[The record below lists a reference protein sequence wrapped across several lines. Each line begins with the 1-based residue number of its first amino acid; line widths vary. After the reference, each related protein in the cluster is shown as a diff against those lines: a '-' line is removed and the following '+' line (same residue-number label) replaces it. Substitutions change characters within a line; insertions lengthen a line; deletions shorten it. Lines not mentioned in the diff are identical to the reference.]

1 MLDSSG
7 ATCRHQ
13 TAEPVRHQLSTIPS
27 SNTVSSGTPCIRCKT
42 NAMISVMVQQ
52 SSPPA
57 ALPTSRIILPRNT
70 LAATDRF
77 VNANNCNEPTD
88 YVVDDR
94 GVDDVGSSMAG
105 VATAGSCH
113 QTTRSWHGM
122 QAAPETKL
130 SLRYVAS
137 EPHSVGK
144 RNLVVTQAQVLI
156 YMGTNFITCFVVH
169 F

>member
-1 MLDSSG
+1 MSASNCRTRQTSAQHHPQQQHSQQRDPVHSVQNQRYDQRYG
-7 ATCRHQ
+7 ATVVA
-13 TAEPVRHQLSTIPS
+13 TGGAADEPDYSTEEH
-27 SNTVSSGTPCIRCKT
+27 VGG
-42 NAMISVMVQQ
+42 
-52 SSPPA
+52 
-57 ALPTSRIILPRNT
+57 
-70 LAATDRF
+70 DGRF